1 MINRQDS
8 RFPGRNLNPGPLK
21 HLVGEL
27 ISQPRHSVRQLSDI
41 SANITL
47 PVFRVTMHWLTWM
60 VTISTVTLKT
70 ATIMFAETW
79 TTVDI

>member
-8 RFPGRNLNPGPLK
+8 RFSGRNLNPGPLK

-27 ISQPRHSVRQLSDI
+27 TSQPRYSVRQLSDI

-47 PVFRVTMHWLTWM
+47 PVFRVTMHWLT
-60 VTISTVTLKT
+60 
-70 ATIMFAETW
+70 
-79 TTVDI
+79 